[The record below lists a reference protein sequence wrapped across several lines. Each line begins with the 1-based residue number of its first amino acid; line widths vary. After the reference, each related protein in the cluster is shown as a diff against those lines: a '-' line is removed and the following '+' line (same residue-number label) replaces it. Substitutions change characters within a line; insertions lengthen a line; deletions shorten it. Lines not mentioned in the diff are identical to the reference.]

1 MVPIG
6 WIFTLF
12 SFSLFFRAFFCLSR
26 ALLVERK
33 KFRKFGIC
41 SPPAPPFL
49 REKREKEDGGE
60 KKITKA
66 TGLFSRSPS
75 LSRSFLP
82 NFLHI

>member
-6 WIFTLF
+6 WIFTLLGFFLSLDARELF
-12 SFSLFFRAFFCLSR
+12 SSR
-26 ALLVERK
+26 EKNFENLE
-33 KFRKFGIC
+33 F
-41 SPPAPPFL
+41 APPCPPLFE
-49 REKREKEDGGE
+49 REEREGGWRR